1 MKKTNI
7 VCGAVALVAMLAS
20 CNAPKEEVAL
30 SGLKRADFQAELQG
44 KSTDLFILKNA
55 SGMEVCVT
63 NYGGRVVSIMV
74 PDKDGQMK
82 DVCIG
87 QPSVEAYN
95 TNESDFGATI
105 GQYANRIAGG
115 TFTIDSVQYQLPQ
128 NNYGHC
134 LHGGCSLNPAAY
146 GFEGEYMGWQYKV
159 MDVVEQSE
167 SSITLA
173 FVSPDMEAGFPGN
186 VNGKVVYTVTDDNA
200 LDIKWYA
207 DTDKKTIINMCSH
220 LYFNLNGD
228 YTTPITNCKM
238 WLNADNFTPVD
249 STFMTTGEIAPVA
262 GTPMDF
268 TTPKAIGQDID
279 NYDYDQLKNGNGY
292 DHNWVLNTK
301 GCEKCPAA
309 RVVSPVTGIK
319 LEVYTNEP
327 GIQVYTGNFLD
338 GTVNGKNGQPME
350 FRTAVCLETQHFPD
364 SPNKGDM
371 EGWYSCVLNPG
382 EQYYSHCI
390 YKFSVCDHCGQHAE
404 GESCCEE
411 QATTCQKDADGQC
424 TNCSEK

>member
-1 MKKTNI
+1 MKKLTI
-7 VCGAVALVAMLAS
+7 FASAVAVVAMLAS
-20 CNAPKEEVAL
+20 CNNAPKEEVAL
-30 SGLKRADFQAELQG
+30 SGLKRTDFQADIQG
-44 KSTDLFILKNA
+44 KQTDLITLKNA
-55 SGMEVCVT
+55 NGMEVCVT
-63 NYGGRVVSIMV
+63 NFGGRVVSIMV
-74 PDKDGQMK
+74 PDKDGNMK

-87 QPSVEAYN
+87 QPSVKAYN

-115 TFTIDSVQYQLPQ
+115 KFTIDSVEYQLPQ

-134 LHGGCSLNPAAY
+134 LHGGCSLHPERF

-159 MDVVEQSE
+159 MDIVETTENSV
-167 SSITLA
+167 TLA

-186 VNGKVVYTVTDDNA
+186 VNGKVVYTVTDKNA

-207 DTDKKTIINMCSH
+207 NTDKKTIINMCSH

-238 WLNADNFTPVD
+238 WLNADHFTPVD

-268 TTPKAIGQDID
+268 TTPKTIGQDID
-279 NYDYDQLKNGNGY
+279 KYDYDQLKNGNGY

-301 GCEKCPAA
+301 GCEKCVVA
-309 RVVSPVTGIK
+309 RVVSPLSGIK
-319 LEVYTNEP
+319 MEVYTNEP

-338 GTVNGKNGQPME
+338 GTVNGKNGKPME
-350 FRTAVCLETQHFPD
+350 FRTAICLETQHFPD
-364 SPNKGDM
+364 SPNKGNL
-371 EGWYSCVLNPG
+371 EGWYNCELNPG
-382 EQYYSHCI
+382 EEYYSHCV
-390 YKFSVCDHCGQHAE
+390 YKFSVCGGEGCSEEETKVCGGDE
-404 GESCCEE
+404 GCCENE
-411 QATTCQKDADGQC
+411 C
-424 TNCSEK
+424 EKAAE